1 MGHFLAVFARRNH
14 RTPGLVYYKQQSPN
28 KPQGPLGGLAMLSG
42 IIFGKFFASGILFW
56 GCVSLPMEFC
66 AGFCLT
72 AELCGSVVFNS

>member
-1 MGHFLAVFARRNH
+1 
-14 RTPGLVYYKQQSPN
+14 
-28 KPQGPLGGLAMLSG
+28 MLSG